1 MTLSA
6 MDYISPALDESYAD
20 FIVRHDQNVG
30 EIFSDFSED
39 YIQRIVGLMRSCIN
53 AVVGAQWSW
62 SG

>member
-30 EIFSDFSED
+30 EIFFGFFGRLYSKD
-39 YIQRIVGLMRSCIN
+39 
-53 AVVGAQWSW
+53 
-62 SG
+62 